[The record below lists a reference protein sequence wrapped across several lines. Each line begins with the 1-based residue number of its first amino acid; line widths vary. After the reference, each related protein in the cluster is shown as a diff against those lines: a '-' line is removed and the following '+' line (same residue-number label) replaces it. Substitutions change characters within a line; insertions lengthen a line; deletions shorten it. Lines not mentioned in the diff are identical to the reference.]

1 MGGTSGLDFLIGFL
15 VSLLSSIM
23 NAAGLNL
30 LKLDHV
36 RNSARPMELQR
47 NECARPLWHIGLGL
61 YILSQLAGSTIAL
74 NFLKTQWVAPLG
86 SIALIFNFIFAKILV
101 GTRITKKDVYGTIV
115 VMASVIWIVV
125 FGAMNDGGDI
135 EDKLTLADLKLLFS
149 RFVFILYFSILNII
163 TFGFLF
169 LGMYAYWAISI
180 DDDASGQIRKRM
192 KKRLTNLLGTNRFAR
207 ASGLTFDDLDDDDHH
222 HHHSHHHP
230 HRHHRHEL
238 ETAEQKDQRLKKV
251 VAMIMAGCGGMLASQ
266 TLLLAKS
273 GVKLI
278 TSTFSG
284 NNQFTDYLSYFILFV
299 LVVTAVLQV
308 YCLNTGLKLYDSVLV
323 VPMFYGFYTAFGL
336 INSIIYLDQ
345 LKLYEPWV
353 LLLVLIGIAALIY
366 GVKMLSAPKPDLS
379 QDEAM
384 SSLEGRG
391 SVASGEGGAVGG
403 TRYNDDDDDETTME
417 DGRRRVSSG
426 GNSTTDLERNASR
439 SSKFSMSKGR
449 LGSGADNSSIT
460 TTILTSTTTT
470 TASHA
475 MEDREELTRAGSK
488 ANRSSKSR
496 SSAMGGGG
504 GGNNSGGNSGSASH
518 GEKHEGG
525 RGSKLAGILKFGKNK
540 GSKGKQQPA
549 TLDVKSAST
558 TKGQGG
564 LVYLHDRGSSTDL
577 RRTSMFSKTSMQSDP
592 FKTPKDS
599 QSLSGD
605 IPGEHE
611 IVDISPNSNLV
622 PGVNRPSK
630 AHKGVGPTI
639 LDQDNMFEEPTHI
652 LIDTASEDEG
662 DGDIRGQAALTT
674 AAAILEAQQ
683 QQKRRPQ
690 ESEQQHKQQSR
701 PLSLIESAINNPF
714 QSKHEPR
721 GEAAPPPPLST
732 LASASMVTSPALMSP
747 SQLKAHLT
755 GAKSPLKPSPMQPQ
769 PDSVP
774 TSFSAATTASMNNS
788 TTGSGR
794 AASVRWSTGN
804 HLAMDKAFE
813 DLNPFKVLRNNSHS
827 HQHAAS
833 ESRRNSLMSD
843 GAFFSGPSSPRQHY
857 PTTFSP
863 GAPSSSTFASST
875 ATTSPQPPQSSSGLN
890 GSAPPPPPSTSTPT
904 TAPSST
910 SPQRSASMTKGSSS
924 HRRQDS
930 FTGLPS
936 SFDVP
941 GRKKRHSMLFGV
953 PGEGPHSPSGE
964 HSPSAAPGGTS
975 SPPSNGSSTSVSTS
989 SSGSSPSSPSQHR
1002 RALSFGSR
1010 GASSPSLTQSTDGVA
1025 TSTAPTSTTGRAGD
1039 RTSAS
1044 HMYRDHY
1051 FTGVPGSPV
1060 TETAH

>member
-1 MGGTSGLDFLIGFL
+1 MAGTSGLDFLIGFM

-36 RNSARPMELQR
+36 RNSARPIELQR

-101 GTRITKKDVYGTIV
+101 GTRITKKDVYGTII

-207 ASGLTFDDLDDDDHH
+207 ASGLSFDDLVDDDHERGH
-222 HHHSHHHP
+222 GGGAGSMGNTGGGDG
-230 HRHHRHEL
+230 
-238 ETAEQKDQRLKKV
+238 ETAEQKDLRLKKV

-323 VPMFYGFYTAFGL
+323 VPLFYGFYTAFGL
-336 INSIIYLDQ
+336 INSVIYLDQ

-353 LLLVLIGIAALIY
+353 LLLVLAGIAALIY
-366 GVKMLSAPKPDLS
+366 GVKMLSAPKPDPTL
-379 QDEAM
+379 DEAM
-384 SSLEGRG
+384 SSLDSRGRR
-391 SVASGEGGAVGG
+391 
-403 TRYNDDDDDETTME
+403 RYNDDDDDEDDDDEMMME
-417 DGRRRVSSG
+417 ETRRGGSG
-426 GNSTTDLERNASR
+426 GTANGGSGHAGGDLERSMSR
-439 SSKFSMSKGR
+439 SSKFSLAK
-449 LGSGADNSSIT
+449 SGMPLVSSADSSNSIT
-460 TTILTSTTTT
+460 TSSTTT
-470 TASHA
+470 HG
-475 MEDREELTRAGSK
+475 MGMDDQEVLTRSASK
-488 ANRSSKSR
+488 AQNKAGGRRSS
-496 SSAMGGGG
+496 GGIDTT
-504 GGNNSGGNSGSASH
+504 
-518 GEKHEGG
+518 KHEGT
-525 RGSKLAGILKFGKNK
+525 RGSKFANILKFGKNK
-540 GSKGKQQPA
+540 GGAKHMHNSHPSIDTKPTKSRGGM
-549 TLDVKSAST
+549 TYLDEN
-558 TKGQGG
+558 
-564 LVYLHDRGSSTDL
+564 GSSKNGL
-577 RRTSMFSKTSMQSDP
+577 RRNSMFSKASVNSDP

-599 QSLSGD
+599 QSLSGELS
-605 IPGEHE
+605 GELDSTHA
-611 IVDISPNSNLV
+611 
-622 PGVNRPSK
+622 GTTHHK
-630 AHKGVGPTI
+630 ATI
-639 LDQDNMFEEPTHI
+639 LDQDNLYEEPTHV

-662 DGDIRGQAALTT
+662 GDEDRRMRGQAALTT
-674 AAAILEAQQ
+674 AAAIMATQQ
-683 QQKRRPQ
+683 QQKKQALDQDPLAKLDTGVGACKLPQ
-690 ESEQQHKQQSR
+690 QQQQQQQSPPSSTPPPR
-701 PLSLIESAINNPF
+701 PLSLISNPF
-714 QSKHEPR
+714 RTTFETGIDPS
-721 GEAAPPPPLST
+721 
-732 LASASMVTSPALMSP
+732 SPISPLMSP

-755 GAKSPLKPSPMQPQ
+755 AAAAASKSPLKPSPMHQSQDNMP
-769 PDSVP
+769 S
-774 TSFSAATTASMNNS
+774 SASASP
-788 TTGSGR
+788 GSGR
-794 AASVRWSTGN
+794 PASVRWSTGN
-804 HLAMDKAFE
+804 HMTMDKTFE
-813 DLNPFKVLRNNSHS
+813 DLNPFKVLRSNSH
-827 HQHAAS
+827 HYHHHTTS
-833 ESRRNSLMSD
+833 EGRRGSLMSD
-843 GAFFSGPSSPRQHY
+843 SSFFSDPNSPRQHH

-863 GAPSSSTFASST
+863 GVPLSFSPS
-875 ATTSPQPPQSSSGLN
+875 
-890 GSAPPPPPSTSTPT
+890 
-904 TAPSST
+904 SST
-910 SPQRSASMTKGSSS
+910 SPQSPQETHSSSTSTIGAVTKQATKSSEHS
-924 HRRQDS
+924 HRRQES

-953 PGEGPHSPSGE
+953 PGEGPHSPSSAAAQSPRPSGE
-964 HSPSAAPGGTS
+964 TTPAATGSSSPSS
-975 SPPSNGSSTSVSTS
+975 SSSTPST
-989 SSGSSPSSPSQHR
+989 SSPSQHR
-1002 RALSFGSR
+1002 RAMSIGSR
-1010 GASSPSLTQSTDGVA
+1010 SASASSLTGHTLPASCQSVSSTQPLSSA
-1025 TSTAPTSTTGRAGD
+1025 TTTVVTGRAGD

-1044 HMYRDHY
+1044 HMYRDHF
-1051 FTGVPGSPV
+1051 FTGVPGSPS